1 MRRES
6 TWGGGGAYGWGW
18 GGGGGRG
25 GGKKEGRG
33 IGKGGVGHLGL
44 SAVEDHYRCVE
55 LRGGGFGELRRL

>member
-6 TWGGGGAYGWGW
+6 TWGGGWGVRVGVGGW
-18 GGGGGRG
+18 GGEG